1 MLTRFRNERGF
12 TLIELMVVVAIIGII
27 LAIAIPYY
35 TGYKRNTCDKNANS
49 DVAKLAAAGEV
60 LSKELVDLNGNF
72 ASTMNLTNFD
82 IAYMKGTFYGWS
94 GTSNKCG
101 VYITWSPGQS
111 RAYACALMGS
121 VPDSSDTTRRYLY
134 GYTLE
139 GGRDL
144 KALVATCPGPTNG
157 TPVAIGGGLPTDLT
171 TLRAYGGDTDCY
183 NESMLDPTSSPVALK
198 TSHSQTACK

>member
-1 MLTRFRNERGF
+1 MLRKFRSEKGF

-72 ASTMNLTNFD
+72 ASTLNMTGFD
-82 IAYMKGTFYGWS
+82 IAYMKGNFYGWS

-101 VYITWSPGQS
+101 VYISWSPSQS

-121 VPDSSDTTRRYLY
+121 TPDSGTTTRRYLY
-134 GYTLE
+134 GFTLE
-139 GGRDL
+139 GGRDI
-144 KALVATCPGPTNG
+144 KALVATCVGGAAPVDVGGVLPG
-157 TPVAIGGGLPTDLT
+157 DLT
-171 TLRAYGGDTDCY
+171 TLRAYAGDTDCY
-183 NESMLDPTSSPVALK
+183 NESMLDPTSSPVAMK
-198 TSHSQTACK
+198 GTHAATACR

>member
-1 MLTRFRNERGF
+1 MLTRFRNEKGF

-72 ASTMNLTNFD
+72 GSTLNLANFD
-82 IAYMKGTFYGWS
+82 VAYMKGTFYGWS
-94 GTSNKCG
+94 GTSNKCQ
-101 VYITWSPGQS
+101 VYITWSPTTS

-121 VPDSSDTTRRYLY
+121 VPDSTVTTRRYLY

-144 KALVATCPGPTNG
+144 KAAVAVC
-157 TPVAIGGGLPTDLT
+157 TPDAAPSNSSITLPTDLT
-171 TLRAYGGDTDCY
+171 NLTSYGGDTDCY
-183 NESMLDPTSSPVALK
+183 NESMLDPSSSPVAMG
-198 TSHSQTACK
+198 THHMTACR

>member
-1 MLTRFRNERGF
+1 MLERFRNEKGF

-49 DVAKLAAAGEV
+49 DVSKLAAAGEV

-72 ASTMNLTNFD
+72 ASTLSLNNFD
-82 IAYMKGTFYGWS
+82 VAFFKGNFYGWS

-101 VYITWSPGQS
+101 VLISWSPTQT
-111 RAYACALMGS
+111 RAYACAEMGS
-121 VPDSSDTTRRYLY
+121 VPDSSNATRRYLY

-144 KALVATCPGPTNG
+144 KALVATCVSASA
-157 TPVAIGGGLPTDLT
+157 PVDLGGILPADLT
-171 TLRAYGGDTDCY
+171 NLQLYGGDTDCY
-183 NESMLDPTSSPVALK
+183 NESMLDPTVTPVALK
-198 TSHSQTACK
+198 GAHTQTACR

>member
-1 MLTRFRNERGF
+1 MLRRFRNEKGF

-35 TGYKRNTCDKNANS
+35 TSYKRNTCDKNANS

-72 ASTMNLTNFD
+72 SSTLNLSGFD
-82 IAYMKGTFYGWS
+82 IAYMKGNFYGWS

-101 VYITWSPGQS
+101 VLISWSPAS
-111 RAYACALMGS
+111 TRAYACALMGS
-121 VPDSSDTTRRYLY
+121 VPNSSDTTQRYIY

-144 KALVATCPGPTNG
+144 KAVVGACNTGTNADTPT
-157 TPVAIGGGLPTDLT
+157 GLTDT
-171 TLRAYGGDTDCY
+171 KTFTAYGGDNDCY
-183 NESMLDPTSSPVALK
+183 NESMLDPTSSPVAMK
-198 TSHSQTACK
+198 SPHTTGACK

>member
-1 MLTRFRNERGF
+1 MLRKFRSEKGF

-35 TGYKRNTCDKNANS
+35 TSYKRNTCDKNANS

-72 ASTMNLTNFD
+72 ASTLSMTNFD
-82 IAYMKGTFYGWS
+82 IAYMKGNYYGWS

-101 VYITWSPGQS
+101 VQISWSPSQS
-111 RAYACALMGS
+111 RAYACAMMGS
-121 VPDSSDTTRRYLY
+121 VPDASQATARYLY
-134 GYTLE
+134 GFTLE
-139 GGRDL
+139 GGRDI
-144 KALVATCPGPTNG
+144 KAIVATCVTATQPGG
-157 TPVAIGGGLPTDLT
+157 TATGGALPTDLT

-183 NESMLDPTSSPVALK
+183 NNSMLDPTVSPVALK
-198 TSHSQTACK
+198 GAMAPTACR

>member
-49 DVAKLAAAGEV
+49 DIAKLAAAGEV

-101 VYITWSPGQS
+101 VMISWSPASS

-121 VPDSSDTTRRYLY
+121 VPDSTATTKRYLY

-144 KALVATCPGPTNG
+144 KAAVATCEAGNAPGNSSIT
-157 TPVAIGGGLPTDLT
+157 LPTDLT
-171 TLRAYGGDTDCY
+171 TLKAYGGDTDCY
-183 NESMLDPTSSPVALK
+183 NESMLDPSSSPVALG
-198 TSHSQTACK
+198 THHQTACR